1 MKEPRMTGTTDPQDL
16 AARYIAQWTEP
27 DPARRRTAIESLWA
41 EDGTH
46 ILQPPAEIR
55 EIAANLGFD
64 HPTLRAQGHDAIE
77 TRVTR
82 GYQRFVEEGEFTF
95 RAGTDAVRLDGLIQF
110 RWDTISVADGQVAG
124 GGLELLTLD
133 TDGRIRTDYM
143 FPGA

>member
-1 MKEPRMTGTTDPQDL
+1 MTGTTDPQHL

-46 ILQPPAEIR
+46 VLHPPAEIR
-55 EIAANLGFD
+55 ELAADLGFD

-77 TRVTR
+77 TRVAR
-82 GYQRFVEEGEFTF
+82 AHQRFVEKGEFTF
-95 RAGTDAVRLDGLIQF
+95 RARTDAVRLDGLIRF
-110 RWDTISVADGQVAG
+110 RWDTVTVADGQVVG
-124 GGLELLTLD
+124 GGLEVLALD

>member
-1 MKEPRMTGTTDPQDL
+1 MTGTTDPQHL

-27 DPARRRTAIESLWA
+27 DPARRRAAIESLWA
-41 EDGTH
+41 EDGAH
-46 ILQPPAEIR
+46 VLQPPAEIR
-55 EIAANLGFD
+55 ELAAGLGFD

-82 GYQRFVEEGEFTF
+82 SYQRFVEKGEFTF
-95 RAGTDAVRLDGLIQF
+95 RARTDAVRLDDLVRF
-110 RWDTISVADGQVAG
+110 HWDTITVADGEVVG
-124 GGLELLTLD
+124 GGLEVLGLD

>member
-1 MKEPRMTGTTDPQDL
+1 MTATNPQDL

-27 DPARRRTAIESLWA
+27 DATSRRTAIESLWA

-55 EIAANLGFD
+55 EIAAGLGFD
-64 HPTLRAQGHDAIE
+64 HPTLRAQGYDAIE

-82 GYQRFVEEGEFTF
+82 SYEQFVEKGEFTF
-95 RAGTDAVRLDGLIQF
+95 RPGTDAVLLDGLVQF
-110 RWDTISVADGQVAG
+110 RWDTVAVGSGEVVG
-124 GGLELLTLD
+124 GGLEILVLD
-133 TDGRIRTDYM
+133 ADGRIRTDYM